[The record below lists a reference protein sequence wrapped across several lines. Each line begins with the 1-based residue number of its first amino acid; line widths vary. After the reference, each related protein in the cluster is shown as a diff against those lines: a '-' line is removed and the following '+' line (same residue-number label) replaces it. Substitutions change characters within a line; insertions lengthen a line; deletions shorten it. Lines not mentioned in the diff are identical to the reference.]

1 MKKLA
6 ALSVIP
12 IVLSIVICGFDANA
26 KLGSSE
32 KVKYAGDLAYKNFCE
47 AVVRD
52 DVNMLKRSVRDKVG
66 LIANS
71 SQAVLKKLT
80 ASNGIECNG
89 ADLVSFSEQRK
100 ASQVFKYLSNA
111 K

>member
-1 MKKLA
+1 MKKMNT
-6 ALSVIP
+6 LS
-12 IVLSIVICGFDANA
+12 VLSIALLFAICGLNVNA
-26 KLGSSE
+26 KLGSPD
-32 KVKYAGDLAYKNFCE
+32 KVRYAGDLAYKNFCE
-47 AVVRD
+47 AVVKD
-52 DVNMLKRSVRDKVG
+52 DVNMFKRSVKDKVG
-66 LIANS
+66 LIANT

-100 ASQVFKYLSNA
+100 ASQVYQYLSNA